1 MNIIE
6 ILSQEFNIGQN
17 FLNNIINMIDE
28 GNTLPF
34 IARYRKEQTGSIDD
48 QVLRELNDRLV
59 YLRNIEIRRLE
70 VIQSITQQEK
80 MTDELLKAL
89 NEATVLARIEDIY
102 RPFKQKRRTRA
113 TMAKEKGLEPL
124 ALLVMEYN
132 TQAFD
137 VLAQPFLGEIDINEA
152 LEGTNDIIAEII
164 SDDADTRENIRA
176 YILKNG
182 IIKSTALT
190 ENSTTFDMYYEY
202 QEPIKT
208 IQNHRILAIN
218 RGESEK
224 VLKVSIVCD
233 EINTIAIIRRK
244 YIKIG
249 SSTENIIIDACT
261 DSYKRLLE
269 PSIEREIRA
278 SLSER
283 AHISAIDVFK
293 TNLKNLIMSPPIK
306 DRICLALDPGYRT
319 GCKVA
324 VCDEDGKAF
333 ETGVVYLTQPTPKL
347 AQAKDILTKLIHK
360 YDVSIIAIG
369 NGTAS
374 KETEIFAA
382 ELIASIKKPELAYI
396 MVNEA
401 GASVYSASK
410 LAAQEFPE
418 LDVSLRSAISIA
430 RRVQDPLAELVK
442 IDPKSIGVGQYQHD
456 MPQVKLGA
464 SLEAVVEDCVNSVGV
479 NLETASPS
487 LLSYVSGITPSLAK
501 NIVKYREEN
510 GRFKNRKQLL
520 KVPKLGA
527 KTFQQCAGFLRISG
541 GDILDNTA
549 VHPESY
555 KATLEILKLTGYKTE
570 DITNGNIKNL
580 EIKNKEEIASS
591 AGIGVPTLLDIIDEL
606 SKPGRDIRDS
616 GAQPILRQDI
626 MDIKDLKPGMEIVG
640 TVRNVIDFGAFIDIA
655 VHQDGL
661 VHLSQISDKF
671 IKHPSEVLSVG
682 DIVTVWVISVDTDKA
697 RIALTMKKPK

>member
-6 ILSQEFNIGQN
+6 ILSKEFNIQQN
-17 FLNNIINMIDE
+17 FLDNIIEMIDA

-48 QVLRELNDRLV
+48 QVLREINDRLT
-59 YLRNIEIRRLE
+59 YLRNLEIRRLE
-70 VIQSITQQEK
+70 IIESITEQGK
-80 MTDELLKAL
+80 MTDEILFDI
-89 NEATVLARIEDIY
+89 NNATVLARIEDIY

-113 TMAKEKGLEPL
+113 SIAKEKGLEPL
-124 ALLVMEYN
+124 ALLTMEHN
-132 TQAFD
+132 TESFQA
-137 VLAQPFLGEIDINEA
+137 LAQPFLGEIDIDDA
-152 LEGTNDIIAEII
+152 LGGVNDIIAEII
-164 SDDADTRENIRA
+164 SDDADIRDKIRQ
-176 YILKNG
+176 YTYNSGILT
-182 IIKSTALT
+182 SATT
-190 ENSTTFDMYYEY
+190 VENSTNFDMYYDY
-202 QEPIKT
+202 KEPIKT
-208 IQNHRILAIN
+208 IQNHRVLAIN
-218 RGESEK
+218 RGESENI
-224 VLKVSIVCD
+224 LKVNVATD

-249 SSTENIIIDACT
+249 SSTEKIVIDACT
-261 DSYKRLLE
+261 DSYKRLIQ

-278 SLSER
+278 NLSEK

-306 DRICLALDPGYRT
+306 DRVCLALDPGYRT

-324 VCDEDGKAF
+324 VCDISGKAL
-333 ETGVVYLTQPTPKL
+333 ETTVVYLTQPTPKV
-347 AQAKDILTKLIHK
+347 AQAKDILTNLIHK

-382 ELIASIKKPELAYI
+382 ELIAEIKKPDLAYI

-456 MPQVKLGA
+456 MPQAKLGT
-464 SLEAVVEDCVNSVGV
+464 SLGAVVEDCVNSVGV

-487 LLSYVSGITPSLAK
+487 LLSYVAGITPALAK

-510 GRFKNRKQLL
+510 GRFTSRKQLL
-520 KVPKLGA
+520 KVPKLGP
-527 KTFQQCAGFLRISG
+527 KTFEQCAGFLRISG

-555 KATLEILKLTGYKTE
+555 KAAKEILKLSGYSTD
-570 DITNGNIKNL
+570 DISCGNIKKID
-580 EIKNKEEIASS
+580 IKNKQEIADSV
-591 AGIGVPTLLDIIDEL
+591 GIGVPTLLDIMEEL
-606 SKPGRDIRDS
+606 SRPGRDIRDS
-616 GAQPILRQDI
+616 GVKPILRQDI

-671 IKHPSEVLSVG
+671 IKHPSEILSVG
-682 DIVTVWVISVDTDKA
+682 DVVTVWVISVDIPKS
-697 RIALTMKKPK
+697 RIALTMKKPN

>member
-6 ILSQEFNIGQN
+6 ILSKEFDIQQN
-17 FLNNIINMIDE
+17 FLNNIIGMIDE

-48 QVLRELNDRLV
+48 QVLRELNDRLE
-59 YLRNIEIRRLE
+59 YLRNLDARRLE
-70 VIQSITQQEK
+70 IIQSITEQEK
-80 MTDELLKAL
+80 MTDEILKAL

-113 TMAKEKGLEPL
+113 TIAREKGLEPL
-124 ALLVMEYN
+124 ALLVMQYN
-132 TQAFD
+132 TEGFEI
-137 VLAQPFLGEIDINEA
+137 LAQPFLAEIDINEA
-152 LEGTNDIIAEII
+152 LAGTNDIIAEII
-164 SDDADTRENIRA
+164 SDDADIRQSIRQ
-176 YILKNG
+176 YILKDG
-182 IIKSTALT
+182 ILKSSATV
-190 ENSTTFDMYYEY
+190 EHSTTFDMYYDY
-202 QEPIKT
+202 KEPIKT

-218 RGESEK
+218 RGESENI
-224 VLKVSIVCD
+224 LKVSIVVD
-233 EINTIAIIRRK
+233 ETNTIAIIRRK

-249 SSTENIIIDACT
+249 SSTEDIMIAACI
-261 DSYKRLLE
+261 DSYKRLLQ

-278 SLSER
+278 GLSEK

-306 DRICLALDPGYRT
+306 DRVCLALDPGYRT

-324 VCDEDGKAF
+324 VCDINGKAL
-333 ETGVVYLTQPTPKL
+333 ETGVVYLTQPTPKI
-347 AQAKDILTKLIHK
+347 AQAKEILTNLIHK
-360 YDVSIIAIG
+360 YDVNIIAIG

-374 KETEIFAA
+374 KETEIFAS
-382 ELIASIKKPELAYI
+382 ELIAQIKKPELAYI

-410 LAAQEFPE
+410 IAAKEFPD

-456 MPQVKLGA
+456 MPQAKLGA

-487 LLSYVSGITPSLAK
+487 LLAYVSGISQTLAN

-527 KTFQQCAGFLRISG
+527 KTFEQCAGFLRISG

-555 KATLEILKLTGYKTE
+555 KPALQILKLSGYNIE
-570 DITNGNIKNL
+570 DITKSNTKKI
-580 EIKNKEEIASS
+580 EIENKEEIATSV
-591 AGIGVPTLLDIIDEL
+591 GIGVPTLLDIIEEL
-606 SKPGRDIRDS
+606 SKPGRDIRES
-616 GAQPILRQDI
+616 GTKPILRQDI
-626 MDIKDLKPGMEIVG
+626 MDIKDLKPGMEIIG

-671 IKHPSEVLSVG
+671 IKHPSEILSVG
-682 DIVTVWVISVDTDKA
+682 DVVTVWVISVDIAKS
-697 RIALTMKKPK
+697 RIALTMKKPQ

>member
-6 ILSQEFNIGQN
+6 ILSKEFNIGQN
-17 FLNNIINMIDE
+17 FLHNIIGMIDE

-48 QVLRELNDRLV
+48 QVLRELNDRLI
-59 YLRNIEIRRLE
+59 YLRNLEARRLE
-70 VIQSITQQEK
+70 VIQSITDQGK
-80 MTDELLKAL
+80 MTDEILKSL
-89 NEATVLARIEDIY
+89 NDTTVLARIEDIY

-113 TMAKEKGLEPL
+113 KVAKEKGLEPL
-124 ALLVMEYN
+124 ALLVMEHN
-132 TQAFD
+132 TQSFEI
-137 VLAQPFLGEIDINEA
+137 LAQPFLGEIDIDEA
-152 LEGTNDIIAEII
+152 LSGTNDIIAEII
-164 SDDADTRENIRA
+164 SDDADIREQIRQYTFKDGVISSSA
-176 YILKNG
+176 
-182 IIKSTALT
+182 TV
-190 ENSTTFDMYYEY
+190 ENSTTFDMYYDYKES
-202 QEPIKT
+202 IKT

-224 VLKVSIVCD
+224 VLRVTISID
-233 EINTIAIIRRK
+233 EIKALAIIRRK

-249 SSTENIIIDACT
+249 SSTSDIMVDACI
-261 DSYKRLLE
+261 DSYKRLVF

-278 SLSER
+278 VLSER

-306 DRICLALDPGYRT
+306 DRVCLALDPGYRT

-324 VCDEDGKAF
+324 VCDINGKAL
-333 ETGVVYLTQPTPKL
+333 ETTVIYVTQPTPRV
-347 AQAKDILTKLIHK
+347 AQAKDILTNLIHK

-382 ELIASIKKPELAYI
+382 ELISQIKKPELAYI

-410 LAAQEFPE
+410 LASKEFPE

-442 IDPKSIGVGQYQHD
+442 IDPRSIGVGQYQHD
-456 MPQVKLGA
+456 MPQAKLGA
-464 SLEAVVEDCVNSVGV
+464 SLEAVVEDCVNNVGV

-487 LLSYVSGITPSLAK
+487 LLSYVSGITPTLAK
-501 NIVKYREEN
+501 NIVEYREEN

-527 KTFQQCAGFLRISG
+527 KTFEQCAGFLRISC

-555 KATLEILKLTGYKTE
+555 KATMEILKLTGYTTD
-570 DITNGNIKNL
+570 DIINGNIKNL
-580 EIKNKEEIASS
+580 DITNKQEIAEK

-606 SKPGRDIRDS
+606 SKQGRDIRDS
-616 GAQPILRQDI
+616 GVKPILRQDI

-640 TVRNVIDFGAFIDIA
+640 TVRNVIDFGAFVDIA

-671 IKHPSEVLSVG
+671 IKHPSEILSVG
-682 DIVTVWVISVDTDKA
+682 DIVTVWVISVDVAKS
-697 RIALTMKKPK
+697 RIALTMKKPN